1 MQDRWPTLLDPPSVT
16 GTIRKEPEDFQV
28 EEISAYLPSGKG
40 SHLFLHIEKRNR
52 TTDEVIRALA
62 KHLRLKTGQIGCAGL
77 KDRAALTRQWL
88 SIPAEAR
95 EGLDNF
101 RLEGATILRSDLH
114 TNKLKT
120 GHLKGNRFRIRIR
133 DLGSKGGD
141 EIARRCTI
149 LSEKGVPNY
158 FGPQRFGR
166 DGQNEAAGRE
176 LLAGGKGR
184 HDRRTLRLL
193 LSAVQSGLFNDV
205 LALRLSGSMFHQAL
219 AGDVMIKTDTGGR
232 FICEDPEREQ
242 PRMDAK
248 EIHPSGPIFGP
259 KMKAAGGEP
268 GEMEQEILR
277 ASGLEEASFARFP
290 KLTRGTRRPLR
301 LMPEE
306 LKAEVLEDS
315 VLLSFTLV
323 AGGYAT
329 SILREL
335 VDFAGR

>member
-1 MQDRWPTLLDPPSVT
+1 MPDRWPTRLDPPSIT

-28 EEISAYLPSGKG
+28 EEIPAYLPAGQG
-40 SHLFLHIEKRNR
+40 SHLFLHVEKRNR
-52 TTDEVIRALA
+52 TTDEVVRALA
-62 KHLRLKTGQIGCAGL
+62 KYLRIKTGQIGCAGL

-95 EGLDNF
+95 EGLDTF
-101 RLEGATILRSDLH
+101 RLEGATIIRSDLH

-120 GHLKGNRFRIRIR
+120 GHLKGNRFHIRIR
-133 DLGSKGGD
+133 DLGANGND
-141 EIARRCTI
+141 EIARRCTA
-149 LSEKGVPNY
+149 LAEKGVPNY

-184 HDRRTLRLL
+184 RDTRTLRLL

-205 LALRLSGSMFHQAL
+205 LALRLSRGLFNQAL
-219 AGDVMIKTDTGGR
+219 EGDLLIKADTGGR
-232 FICEDPEREQ
+232 FLCEDPEREQ
-242 PRMDAK
+242 PRMDAQ

-259 KMKAAGGEP
+259 KMKTARGEP
-268 GEMEQEILR
+268 GNMERDVLR
-277 ASGLEEASFARFP
+277 DSGLTEAAFSKFP

-301 LMPEE
+301 LMPEGLSVE
-306 LKAEVLEDS
+306 PQGDS
-315 VLLSFTLV
+315 VLLSFALV

-329 SILREL
+329 SVIREL
-335 VDFAGR
+335 IIS